1 MKPEEWQRVRAL
13 LETALEMEPGER
25 ARFLDEVCPS
35 GPLRHEVESLIEVH
49 EQSDTD
55 VLSTP
60 AIAGMV
66 AEEEA
71 QFRLRPGQRIGA
83 YEILGEIAQGGMGAV
98 YRAVRADGQYT
109 QEVALKIVR
118 AGFGGELTA
127 ARFRNERQILA
138 SLDHPNIAKLLDGGT
153 TVSGL
158 PYFVMEFIDG
168 KQITEYC
175 EQHELSIDARLDLFR
190 KVCAAVQ
197 YAHQRLV
204 IHRDVK
210 PTNILV
216 TADGI
221 PKLLDFGIAKVLDR
235 NQGTRNLT
243 LTAAGFRMMTPEYA
257 SPEQIRGEAVTTAT
271 DVYSLG
277 LVLYELLAGR
287 PAYRFLSQ
295 LPQDI
300 VKVVCDTEPPR
311 PSAAIQAKEKPTDRA
326 TTTTGDRT
334 IEVSSANVATLAKLR
349 RRLRGD
355 LDNIVLM
362 ALRKEPERRYAS
374 AEQFAE
380 DIRRNQENIPVVAHQ
395 DSAWYRTTKFVD
407 RHRAIVAASAA
418 IVILLVVGLA
428 ATLYEA
434 RVARQQASIAREQ
447 RARAERR
454 FNDVRKLANSL
465 MFEVHDSI
473 RDLPGATPARKLLV
487 NRALEYLDGL
497 SQEAN
502 GDLSLQRE
510 LASAYDR
517 VGDLLGYTGAAN
529 LGDIAGARQSYLKAL
544 AIREAAGAANP
555 NDTTAQA
562 ELINEYFHIAF
573 VLEDEGEYQEALS
586 VLKRAMPIA
595 QKLAATH
602 GEAKYKDWLAGIYW
616 KSGGVSL
623 QADDPKQALEDFQ
636 QSVAIREPIALDAK
650 ADATIRTH
658 LAGDYVGLARAEALS
673 GDPGHAIENGRKAI
687 QGLELLCKADP
698 NNATLREYLGEAYDN
713 DATFL
718 KQDKQ
723 YAEALVNAEKSNQLF
738 RQLEAEDPT
747 NALAKDNAALT
758 ALNIGDTLE
767 EQGKA
772 REAQGR
778 LREAIAFFESVE
790 KKNRYEAA
798 GLVSAYF
805 TMAKACKSLS
815 AEDKS
820 AAGKKAHLVEARGWL
835 EKSLRASR
843 ENTKAVQG
851 AADVPADARIEQ
863 SLKECEA
870 ELAKLGNQNKVASL
884 EAKGKGGAP
893 QPR

>member
-1 MKPEEWQRVRAL
+1 MKPEDWQRVRAL
-13 LETALEMEPGER
+13 LESALEMEPVDR
-25 ARFLDEVCPS
+25 SRFLDEVCPN

-60 AIAGMV
+60 AIAGLV
-66 AEEEA
+66 AEEEE
-71 QFRLRPGQRIGA
+71 QFRLCPGQRIGA

-98 YRAVRADGQYT
+98 YRAARADGQYT

-118 AGFGGELTA
+118 AGFGAELTA

-153 TVSGL
+153 TAAGL

-168 KQITEYC
+168 QQITEYC
-175 EQHELSIDARLDLFR
+175 DQHDLSIDARLDLFR

-216 TADGI
+216 TAEGI

-235 NQGTRNLT
+235 NQGPRNLT

-277 LVLYELLAGR
+277 LVLFELLAGR

-311 PSAAIQAKEKPTDRA
+311 PSAAIQPKEKPRDRA
-326 TTTTGDRT
+326 TTTSGDGT
-334 IEVSSANVATLAKLR
+334 TEVSSVRVTTLAKLR
-349 RRLRGD
+349 KRLRGD

-395 DSAWYRTTKFVD
+395 DSTWYRTTKFID
-407 RHRAIVAASAA
+407 RHRSIVAASAA
-418 IVILLVVGLA
+418 IVILLVLGLA

-434 RVARQQASIAREQ
+434 RVARQQAGIAREQ

-510 LASAYDR
+510 LAAAYDR

-529 LGDIAGARQSYLKAL
+529 LGDITGARQSYLKAL

-555 NDTTAQA
+555 NDAKAQG
-562 ELINEYFHIAF
+562 ELINEYFHMAF
-573 VLEDEGEYQEALS
+573 VLEDAGEYQEALNT
-586 VLKRAMPIA
+586 LKSALPIA

-602 GEAKYKDWLAGIYW
+602 GETRYKDWLAGIYW

-623 QADDPKQALEDFQ
+623 QADDPKQALEDFR
-636 QSVAIREPIALDAK
+636 QSVAIREPIALDAN
-650 ADATIRTH
+650 ADTMFRTH
-658 LAGDYVGLARAEALS
+658 LAGDYVGLAKAEALT
-673 GDPGHAIENGRKAI
+673 GDLGNAIENGRKAVDL
-687 QGLELLCKADP
+687 LELLCNADP

-713 DATFL
+713 YATFQ
-718 KQDKQ
+718 KQNKQ
-723 YAEALVNAEKSNQLF
+723 LTEALGYAEKSNQLF
-738 RQLEAEDPT
+738 RRLQHDDPA
-747 NALAKDNAALT
+747 NVLARDNAALT
-758 ALNIGDTLE
+758 ALNVGDIL
-767 EQGKA
+767 QKKGRP
-772 REAQGR
+772 REAQPR
-778 LREAIAFFESVE
+778 LREAISFFESVE
-790 KKNRYEAA
+790 KKNRYEVG
-798 GLVSAYF
+798 GLVSSYY
-805 TMAKACKSLS
+805 TMARACASLS
-815 AEDKS
+815 AEAKTL
-820 AAGKKAHLVEARGWL
+820 AEKQKHLMEARGWF
-835 EKSLRASR
+835 EKSLRTSR
-843 ENTKAVQG
+843 ENATAVHG
-851 AADVPADARIEQ
+851 AVDVPSVVNIE
-863 SLKECEA
+863 SELKACMES
-870 ELAKLGNQNKVASL
+870 LAKLGRQNTVARL
-884 EAKGKGGAP
+884 DATE
-893 QPR
+893 